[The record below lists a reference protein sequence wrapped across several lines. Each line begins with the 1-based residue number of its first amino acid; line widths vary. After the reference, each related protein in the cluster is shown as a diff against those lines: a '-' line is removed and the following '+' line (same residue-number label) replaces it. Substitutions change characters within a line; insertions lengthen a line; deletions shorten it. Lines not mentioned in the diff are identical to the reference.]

1 MKKKLYITLLT
12 TVLIGMNAC
21 ESSDLPIQH
30 ADSYDYI
37 TFAVKTQKTQT
48 RAQVYEGY
56 DASRHPQTLGVFGY
70 YNLPAHNFTSAE
82 GTNYAIF
89 NNETVNYDKTSG
101 NWKTNPERKWDDYK
115 NNNFDFFGYMPQ
127 NGQASL
133 TKSSTQESTYVLS
146 IPYTI
151 PTINDKSSPIL
162 FEKDLSKA
170 PIICALPEH
179 KEGTTA
185 AGTEKTFERVVEMKF
200 DQTMTGYYL
209 NFQLDTRMNKLRH
222 FRIKGVK
229 LYGTLPT
236 GGTLSRS
243 YTFKENSWTVEAIKW
258 TDLQTTGF
266 DATTGIALAK
276 DKDAENPA
284 SPAAN
289 DTLYLNDTKF
299 RRWGATFYAPSTTL
313 FVPTIAVTYDVTMED
328 ENQKEITTRKDV
340 TSTIILNNQYF
351 STLKPESTA
360 TIYPIN
366 ILIQPRFLYVL
377 ADQDAWSGFLLIDK

>member
-1 MKKKLYITLLT
+1 MKKKQYITLLT

-48 RAQVYEGY
+48 RAQIYEGY

-70 YNLPAHNFTSAE
+70 YNLPDHNFTSAE
-82 GTNYAIF
+82 GNAIF

-115 NNNFDFFGYMPQ
+115 SNNFDFFGYMPQ
-127 NGQASL
+127 NAKASL
-133 TKSSTQESTYVLS
+133 TKSSTSESTYVLS

-151 PTINDKSSPIL
+151 PQLHDKPSPIL
-162 FEKDLSKA
+162 FDLKQA

-185 AGTEKTFERVVEMKF
+185 GGTEKTFERVVEMRF

-222 FRIKGVK
+222 FRIRGVK
-229 LYGTLPT
+229 IYGTLPT
-236 GGTLSRS
+236 QGTLSRS
-243 YTFKENSWTVEAIKW
+243 YTFNGNSWTAEAIKW
-258 TDLQTTGF
+258 TDLQTTVF
-266 DATTGIALAK
+266 DATNGIALAK
-276 DKDAENPA
+276 DKDAKNPA
-284 SPAAN
+284 PPAAN
-289 DTLYLNDTKF
+289 DTLNLNDTKF

-328 ENQKEITTRKDV
+328 EKGTEVTTRKDV
-340 TSTIILNNQYF
+340 TSTIILNQQYF

-377 ADQDAWSGFLLIDK
+377 ADQDAWSGFLLVDK

>member
-1 MKKKLYITLLT
+1 MKKKQYITLLT

-56 DASRHPQTLGVFGY
+56 DASKHPHTLGVFGY
-70 YNLPAHNFTSAE
+70 YNLPDHNFASAE
-82 GTNYAIF
+82 GTNQAIF
-89 NNETVNYDKTSG
+89 NNETVKYDTQSG
-101 NWKTNPERKWDDYK
+101 NWKTDPERKWDDYK
-115 NNNFDFFGYMPQ
+115 SNNFDFFGYMPQ
-127 NGQASL
+127 NAQASL

-151 PTINDKSSPIL
+151 PQLNGKASPIL

-185 AGTEKTFERVVEMKF
+185 AGTEKTFERVVEMRF

-222 FRIKGVK
+222 FRIRGVK
-229 LYGTLPT
+229 IYGTLPT

-243 YTFKENSWTVEAIKW
+243 YTYNGNSWTAEAIKW
-258 TDLQTTGF
+258 TDPQTTEF

-289 DTLYLNDTKF
+289 DTLNLNDTKF

-313 FVPTIAVTYDVTMED
+313 FVPTIAVTYDVTMAD
-328 ENQKEITTRKDV
+328 EKGTEVITRKDV
-340 TSTIILNNQYF
+340 TSTIILNQQYF

>member
-1 MKKKLYITLLT
+1 MKKKLYNTLLT
-12 TVLIGMNAC
+12 MVLIGMNAC
-21 ESSDLPIQH
+21 ESSDMPIQH

-48 RAQVYEGY
+48 RAQEYEGY
-56 DASRHPQTLGVFGY
+56 DASRHPHTLGVFGY
-70 YNLPAHNFTSAE
+70 YNAE
-82 GTNYAIF
+82 GTNHAIF
-89 NNETVNYDKTSG
+89 NNETVEYDTQSG
-101 NWKTNPERKWDDYK
+101 NWKTNPERKWDDY
-115 NNNFDFFGYMPQ
+115 NSNNFDFFGYMPK
-127 NGQASL
+127 NEQASL
-133 TKSSTQESTYVLS
+133 TKSSTSESTYVLS

-151 PTINDKSSPIL
+151 PQINGKDSPIL
-162 FEKDLSKA
+162 FDLKQA

-229 LYGTLPT
+229 IYGTLPT

-243 YTFKENSWTVEAIKW
+243 YTFKENSWTAEAIKW
-258 TDLQTTGF
+258 TDLQTKEF

-276 DKDAENPA
+276 DKDAGNPA

-289 DTLYLNDTKF
+289 DTLNLNDTKF
-299 RRWGATFYAPSTTL
+299 RRWGATFYAPSTTQ
-313 FVPTIAVTYDVTMED
+313 FIPTIAVTYDVTMED
-328 ENQKEITTRKDV
+328 EKGKEVITRKNV
-340 TSTIILNNQYF
+340 TSTIILDKQYF
-351 STLKPESTA
+351 DTLNPESTA

-377 ADQDAWSGFLLIDK
+377 ADQDAWSGFLLVDK

>member
-1 MKKKLYITLLT
+1 MKKKQYITLLT
-12 TVLIGMNAC
+12 MVLIGMNAC

-48 RAQVYEGY
+48 RAQDYEGY
-56 DASRHPQTLGVFGY
+56 DASRHPHTLGVFGY
-70 YNLPAHNFTSAE
+70 YNLSDHDFTLGE
-82 GTNYAIF
+82 GTNHAIF
-89 NNETVNYDKTSG
+89 NNETVEYDTQSG
-101 NWKTNPERKWDDYK
+101 NWKTDPERKWDDYK

-127 NGQASL
+127 NAQASL
-133 TKSSTQESTYVLS
+133 TKSSTSESTYVLS

-151 PTINDKSSPIL
+151 PLLNDKASPIL
-162 FEKDLSKA
+162 FDLKQA

-179 KEGTTA
+179 KEETTA

-229 LYGTLPT
+229 IYGKLPT

-243 YTFKENSWTVEAIKW
+243 YTFKGNSWTAEPIKW
-258 TDLQTTGF
+258 TNLQTTEF
-266 DATTGIALAK
+266 DASTGIALAMNQ
-276 DKDAENPA
+276 DAENPA
-284 SPAAN
+284 SPK
-289 DTLYLNDTKF
+289 DRETLNIDDKDF
-299 RRWGATFYAPSTTL
+299 RRWGATFYAPSTTQ
-313 FVPTIAVTYDVTMED
+313 FIPTIAVTYDVTMED
-328 ENQKEITTRKDV
+328 EKGMEVITRKDV
-340 TSTIILNNQYF
+340 TSTIILNQQYF

>member
-1 MKKKLYITLLT
+1 MKKKQYITLLT

-37 TFAVKTQKTQT
+37 TFAVKMQKTQT
-48 RAQVYEGY
+48 RAQEYEGY
-56 DASRHPQTLGVFGY
+56 DASRHPHTLGVFGY
-70 YNLPAHNFTSAE
+70 YNLSDHDFASAE
-82 GTNYAIF
+82 GTNHAIF
-89 NNETVNYDKTSG
+89 NNETVNYDETSG
-101 NWKTNPERKWDDYK
+101 NWKTNPERKWDDY
-115 NNNFDFFGYMPQ
+115 NSNNFDFFGYMPQ
-127 NGQASL
+127 NAQASL

-151 PTINDKSSPIL
+151 PQLNGKASPIL
-162 FEKDLSKA
+162 FDLKQA

-185 AGTEKTFERVVEMKF
+185 AGTEKTFERVVEMRF

-229 LYGTLPT
+229 IYGTLPT

-243 YTFKENSWTVEAIKW
+243 YTFKENSWTAEAIKW
-258 TDLQTTGF
+258 TNLQTTVF
-266 DATTGIALAK
+266 DANNGIALAMK
-276 DKDAENPA
+276 QDAEKPASLKDGETLNIDDKD
-284 SPAAN
+284 
-289 DTLYLNDTKF
+289 F
-299 RRWGATFYAPSTTL
+299 HRWGATFYAPSTTL
-313 FVPTIAVTYDVTMED
+313 FVPTIAVTYDVTMAD
-328 ENQKEITTRKDV
+328 EKGTEVITRKDV
-340 TSTIILNNQYF
+340 TSTIVLNQQYF

>member
-1 MKKKLYITLLT
+1 MKKKQYITLLT
-12 TVLIGMNAC
+12 MVLIGMNAC

-48 RAQVYEGY
+48 RAQEYEGY

-82 GTNYAIF
+82 GTNHAIF
-89 NNETVNYDKTSG
+89 NNETVEYDTQSG
-101 NWKTNPERKWDDYK
+101 NWKTDPERKWDDYK

-127 NGQASL
+127 NAQASL
-133 TKSSTQESTYVLS
+133 TKSSTSESTYVLS

-151 PTINDKSSPIL
+151 PQLNDKASPIL
-162 FEKDLSKA
+162 FDLKQA

-200 DQTMTGYYL
+200 VQTMTGYYL

-229 LYGTLPT
+229 IYGKLPT

-243 YTFKENSWTVEAIKW
+243 YTFKENSWTAEPIKW
-258 TDLQTTGF
+258 TNLQTTEF
-266 DATTGIALAK
+266 DASTGIALAMNQ
-276 DKDAENPA
+276 DAENPA
-284 SPAAN
+284 SPK
-289 DTLYLNDTKF
+289 DGETLNIDDKDF
-299 RRWGATFYAPSTTL
+299 RRWGATFYAPSTTQ
-313 FVPTIAVTYDVTMED
+313 FIPTIAVTYDVTMED
-328 ENQKEITTRKDV
+328 EKGMEVITRKDV
-340 TSTIILNNQYF
+340 TSTIILNQQYF

>member
-1 MKKKLYITLLT
+1 MKKKQYITLLT

-37 TFAVKTQKTQT
+37 TFVVKTQKTQT

-70 YNLPAHNFTSAE
+70 YNLPDHNFASAE
-82 GTNYAIF
+82 GTNQAIF
-89 NNETVNYDKTSG
+89 NNETVEYDTQSG
-101 NWKTNPERKWDDYK
+101 NWKTDPERKWDDYK
-115 NNNFDFFGYMPQ
+115 SNNFDFFGYMPQ
-127 NGQASL
+127 NTQASL

-151 PTINDKSSPIL
+151 PLIYDKPSPIL
-162 FEKDLSKA
+162 FEKDLKQA

-185 AGTEKTFERVVEMKF
+185 AGTEKTFERVVEMRF

-229 LYGTLPT
+229 IYGTLPT

-243 YTFKENSWTVEAIKW
+243 YTYNGNSWTAEAIKW
-258 TDLQTTGF
+258 TNLQTKEF
-266 DATTGIALAK
+266 DANNGIALAMNQ
-276 DKDAENPA
+276 DAKKPA
-284 SPAAN
+284 SPK
-289 DTLYLNDTKF
+289 DDETLNIDDKDF
-299 RRWGATFYAPSTTL
+299 HRWGATFYAPSTTL
-313 FVPTIAVTYDVTMED
+313 FVPTIAVTYDVTMAD
-328 ENQKEITTRKDV
+328 EKGPEVITRKDV
-340 TSTIILNNQYF
+340 TSTIILNQQYF

>member
-37 TFAVKTQKTQT
+37 TFAVKTQKTPT
-48 RAQVYEGY
+48 RAQEYEGY
-56 DASRHPQTLGVFGY
+56 DASRHPHTLGVFGY

-82 GTNYAIF
+82 GTNIAIF
-89 NNETVNYDKTSG
+89 NNQTVEYDTQSG
-101 NWKTNPERKWDDYK
+101 NWKTDPERKWDDYK

-127 NGQASL
+127 NVQASL
-133 TKSSTQESTYVLS
+133 TKPSTQESTYVLS

-222 FRIKGVK
+222 FRIKVVK
-229 LYGTLPT
+229 IYGTLPT

-243 YTFKENSWTVEAIKW
+243 YTFKENSWTAEAIKW
-258 TDLQTTGF
+258 TELQIKEF
-266 DATTGIALAK
+266 DANNGIALAMNQ
-276 DKDAENPA
+276 DAKKPA
-284 SPAAN
+284 SPT
-289 DTLYLNDTKF
+289 DGETLNIDNTKF
-299 RRWGATFYAPSTTL
+299 HRWGATFYAPSTTQ
-313 FVPTIAVTYDVTMED
+313 FIPTIAVTYDVTMED
-328 ENQKEITTRKDV
+328 EKGTEVITRENV
-340 TSTIILNNQYF
+340 TSTIILDKQYF

-377 ADQDAWSGFLLIDK
+377 ADQDAWSGFLLVDK

>member
-1 MKKKLYITLLT
+1 MKKKQYITLLT
-12 TVLIGMNAC
+12 TVLIGLNAC

-48 RAQVYEGY
+48 RAQDYEGY
-56 DASRHPQTLGVFGY
+56 DASRHPHTLGVFGY
-70 YNLPAHNFTSAE
+70 YNLPAHDFASAE
-82 GTNYAIF
+82 GTSHAIF
-89 NNETVNYDKTSG
+89 NNKTVEYDTQSG

-115 NNNFDFFGYMPQ
+115 SNNFDFFGYMPQ
-127 NGQASL
+127 NAQASL
-133 TKSSTQESTYVLS
+133 TKLSTSESTYVLS

-151 PTINDKSSPIL
+151 QINGNPSPIL
-162 FEKDLSKA
+162 FNLKQA
-170 PIICALPEH
+170 PIICAQPEH

-209 NFQLDTRMNKLRH
+209 NFQLDTRMNILRH
-222 FRIKGVK
+222 FRITGVK
-229 LYGTLPT
+229 IYGTLPT

-243 YTFKENSWTVEAIKW
+243 YTFKENSWTAEAIKW
-258 TDLQTTGF
+258 TDLKTTNF
-266 DATTGIALAK
+266 DASTGIALAK
-276 DKDAENPA
+276 DQDAANPA
-284 SPAAN
+284 PPAAN
-289 DTLYLNDTKF
+289 DTLNLNDTKF

-328 ENQKEITTRKDV
+328 ENKKEITTRKDV
-340 TSTIILNNQYF
+340 TSTIILNQQYF

>member
-1 MKKKLYITLLT
+1 MKKKQYITLLT
-12 TVLIGMNAC
+12 TVLIGLNAC
-21 ESSDLPIQH
+21 ESSDLPIQR

-48 RAQVYEGY
+48 RAQEYEGY
-56 DASRHPQTLGVFGY
+56 DASRHPHTLGVFGY
-70 YNLPAHNFTSAE
+70 YNLSAHDFASAE
-82 GTNYAIF
+82 GTNHAIF
-89 NNETVNYDKTSG
+89 NNETVEYDTQSG
-101 NWKTNPERKWDDYK
+101 NWKTNPERKWDDFK
-115 NNNFDFFGYMPQ
+115 SNNFDFFGYMPQ
-127 NGQASL
+127 NAQASL
-133 TKSSTQESTYVLS
+133 TKPSTSESTYVLS

-151 PTINDKSSPIL
+151 PPQLNGNPSPIL
-162 FEKDLSKA
+162 FDLKQA

-179 KEGTTA
+179 KEGTPA
-185 AGTEKTFERVVEMKF
+185 AGTEKTFERVVEMRF

-229 LYGTLPT
+229 IYGTLPI

-243 YTFKENSWTVEAIKW
+243 YTYNGNSWTAEAIKW
-258 TDLQTTGF
+258 TDLQTTEF
-266 DATTGIALAK
+266 NANNGIALAMN
-276 DKDAENPA
+276 KDAENPA
-284 SPAAN
+284 SPT
-289 DTLYLNDTKF
+289 DGETLNIDDKDF

-328 ENQKEITTRKDV
+328 ENKTEVITRKDV
-340 TSTIILNNQYF
+340 TSTIILNQQYF
-351 STLKPESTA
+351 NTLKPESTA

-377 ADQDAWSGFLLIDK
+377 ADQDAWSGVLLVDK

>member
-1 MKKKLYITLLT
+1 MKKKQYITLLT
-12 TVLIGMNAC
+12 TVLIGLNAC
-21 ESSDLPIQH
+21 ESSDLPIQR

-48 RAQVYEGY
+48 RAQEYEGY
-56 DASRHPQTLGVFGY
+56 DANRHPHTLGVFGY
-70 YNLPAHNFTSAE
+70 YNLSAHDFTSAE
-82 GTNYAIF
+82 GNAIF

-115 NNNFDFFGYMPQ
+115 SNNFDFFGYMPR
-127 NGQASL
+127 NAQASL
-133 TKSSTQESTYVLS
+133 TKPSTQESTYVLS

-151 PTINDKSSPIL
+151 PQLKDKPSPIL
-162 FEKDLSKA
+162 FDLKQA

-209 NFQLDTRMNKLRH
+209 NFQLDTRMNILRH
-222 FRIKGVK
+222 FRIRGVK
-229 LYGTLPT
+229 IYGTLPT

-243 YTFKENSWTVEAIKW
+243 YTFNGNSWTAENIKW
-258 TDLQTTGF
+258 TDLQTKEF

-276 DKDAENPA
+276 DKDAKNPA
-284 SPAAN
+284 PPAAN
-289 DTLYLNDTKF
+289 DTLNLNDTKF

-328 ENQKEITTRKDV
+328 ENKKEITTRKDV
-340 TSTIILNNQYF
+340 TSTIILNQQYF

-377 ADQDAWSGFLLIDK
+377 ADQDAWSGFLLVDK

>member
-1 MKKKLYITLLT
+1 MKKKQYITLLT

-70 YNLPAHNFTSAE
+70 YNLPDHDFASAE
-82 GTNYAIF
+82 GTNDAIF
-89 NNETVNYDKTSG
+89 NNETVEYDTQSG
-101 NWKTNPERKWDDYK
+101 NWKTDPERKWDDYK
-115 NNNFDFFGYMPQ
+115 SNNFDFFGYMPQ
-127 NGQASL
+127 NAQASL

-151 PTINDKSSPIL
+151 PQLYGKASPIL
-162 FEKDLSKA
+162 FDLKQA

-222 FRIKGVK
+222 FRIRGVK
-229 LYGTLPT
+229 IYGTLPT

-243 YTFKENSWTVEAIKW
+243 YTFKENSWTAEPIKW
-258 TDLQTTGF
+258 TNLQTTEF
-266 DATTGIALAK
+266 EANNGIALAMNQ
-276 DKDAENPA
+276 DAENPA
-284 SPAAN
+284 PPK
-289 DTLYLNDTKF
+289 DGETLNIDDKDF
-299 RRWGATFYAPSTTL
+299 HRWGATFYAPSTTQ
-313 FVPTIAVTYDVTMED
+313 FIPTIAVTYDVTMED
-328 ENQKEITTRKDV
+328 EKGTEVITRENV
-340 TSTIILNNQYF
+340 TSTIILNQQYF

>member
-1 MKKKLYITLLT
+1 MKKKQYITLLT

-56 DASRHPQTLGVFGY
+56 DASRHPHTLGVFGY
-70 YNLPAHNFTSAE
+70 YNLSAHDFASAE
-82 GTNYAIF
+82 GTNHAIF
-89 NNETVNYDKTSG
+89 NNDTVNYDKTSG
-101 NWKTNPERKWDDYK
+101 NWKTTPERKWDDYK
-115 NNNFDFFGYMPQ
+115 SNNFDFFGYMPQ
-127 NGQASL
+127 NKQASL
-133 TKSSTQESTYVLS
+133 TKPSTSESTYVLS
-146 IPYTI
+146 IPYTMQ
-151 PTINDKSSPIL
+151 INGKASPIL
-162 FEKDLSKA
+162 FDLKQA

-179 KEGTTA
+179 KEGTPA

-229 LYGTLPT
+229 IYGTLPT

-243 YTFKENSWTVEAIKW
+243 YTFKGNSWTAEVIKW
-258 TDLQTTGF
+258 TNLQTKEF
-266 DATTGIALAK
+266 DANNRIALAK

-289 DTLYLNDTKF
+289 DTLNLNDTKF
-299 RRWGATFYAPSTTL
+299 RRWGATFYAPSTTQ
-313 FVPTIAVTYDVTMED
+313 FIPTIAVTYDVTMED
-328 ENQKEITTRKDV
+328 ENKTEVITRKDV
-340 TSTIILNNQYF
+340 TSTIILNQQYF

-377 ADQDAWSGFLLIDK
+377 ADQDAWSGFLLVDK

>member
-1 MKKKLYITLLT
+1 
-12 TVLIGMNAC
+12 MNAC

-37 TFAVKTQKTQT
+37 TFAVKTQKPQT
-48 RAQVYEGY
+48 RAQVYEEY
-56 DASRHPQTLGVFGY
+56 DASRHPHTLGVFGY
-70 YNLPAHNFTSAE
+70 YNLPAHDFTSAE
-82 GTNYAIF
+82 GTNHAIF
-89 NNETVNYDKTSG
+89 NNETVEYDTQSG
-101 NWKTNPERKWDDYK
+101 NWKTTPERKWDDYK
-115 NNNFDFFGYMPQ
+115 SNNFDFFGYMPQ
-127 NGQASL
+127 NAQASL
-133 TKSSTQESTYVLS
+133 TKSSTSESTYVLS

-151 PTINDKSSPIL
+151 PQINDLPSPIL
-162 FEKDLSKA
+162 FNLKQA

-185 AGTEKTFERVVEMKF
+185 AGTEKTFERVVEMRF

-209 NFQLDTRMNKLRH
+209 NFQLDTRMNILRH

-243 YTFKENSWTVEAIKW
+243 YTFNGNSWTAEAIKW
-258 TDLQTTGF
+258 TDLQTTNF
-266 DATTGIALAK
+266 DASTGIALAK
-276 DKDAENPA
+276 NPA

-289 DTLYLNDTKF
+289 DTLNLNDTKF

-328 ENQKEITTRKDV
+328 ENKKEITTRENV
-340 TSTIILNNQYF
+340 TSTIILNQQYF

-377 ADQDAWSGFLLIDK
+377 ADQDAWSGFLLVDK

>member
-1 MKKKLYITLLT
+1 MKKKQYITLLT
-12 TVLIGMNAC
+12 MVLIGMNAC

-48 RAQVYEGY
+48 RAQEYEGY
-56 DASRHPQTLGVFGY
+56 DASRHPHTLGVFGY
-70 YNLPAHNFTSAE
+70 YNLSAHDFASAE
-82 GTNYAIF
+82 GTNHAIF
-89 NNETVNYDKTSG
+89 NNETVEYDTKSG

-115 NNNFDFFGYMPQ
+115 SNNFDFFGYMPQ
-127 NGQASL
+127 NAQASL

-151 PTINDKSSPIL
+151 QINDKPSPIL
-162 FEKDLSKA
+162 FDLKQA

-179 KEGTTA
+179 KEGIPA
-185 AGTEKTFERVVEMKF
+185 AGTEKTFERVVEMRF

-229 LYGTLPT
+229 IYGTLPT

-243 YTFKENSWTVEAIKW
+243 YTFKGNSWTAEPIKW
-258 TDLQTTGF
+258 TDLQTTVF

-284 SPAAN
+284 SPK
-289 DTLYLNDTKF
+289 DDETLNLNDTNF

-328 ENQKEITTRKDV
+328 ENKTEVITRKDV
-340 TSTIILNNQYF
+340 TSTIILNQQYF
-351 STLKPESTA
+351 NTLKPESTA

-377 ADQDAWSGFLLIDK
+377 ADQDAWSGFLLVDK

>member
-1 MKKKLYITLLT
+1 MKKKQYITLLT

-48 RAQVYEGY
+48 RAQEYEEY

-70 YNLPAHNFTSAE
+70 YNLPDHNFASAE
-82 GTNYAIF
+82 GTNQAIF
-89 NNETVNYDKTSG
+89 NNETVNYDETSG
-101 NWKTNPERKWDDYK
+101 NWKTTPERKWDDYK
-115 NNNFDFFGYMPQ
+115 NKNFDFFGYMPK
-127 NGQASL
+127 NAQASL

-151 PTINDKSSPIL
+151 PQLYDKPSPIL
-162 FEKDLSKA
+162 FDLKQA

-222 FRIKGVK
+222 FRIRGVK
-229 LYGTLPT
+229 IYGTLPT

-243 YTFKENSWTVEAIKW
+243 YTFKGNSWTAEAIKW
-258 TDLQTTGF
+258 TDLQTTEF

-276 DKDAENPA
+276 DKDAEYPA

-289 DTLYLNDTKF
+289 DTLNLNDTKF

-328 ENQKEITTRKDV
+328 EKGTEVITRKDV
-340 TSTIILNNQYF
+340 TSTIILNQQYF

-377 ADQDAWSGFLLIDK
+377 ADQDAWSGLLLIDK

>member
-89 NNETVNYDKTSG
+89 NNETVKYDTLGG

-127 NGQASL
+127 NVQASL

-151 PTINDKSSPIL
+151 PTINDLSSPIL
-162 FEKDLSKA
+162 FEKDLREA

-229 LYGTLPT
+229 IYGTLPT

-243 YTFKENSWTVEAIKW
+243 YTFKENSWTAEAIKW

-284 SPAAN
+284 SPATT
-289 DTLYLNDTKF
+289 DTLNLNDTKF

-313 FVPTIAVTYDVTMED
+313 FVPTIAVTYDVTMAD
-328 ENQKEITTRKDV
+328 EKEVITRKDV
-340 TSTIILNNQYF
+340 TSTIILDKQYF
-351 STLKPESTA
+351 ETLKPESTA

-366 ILIQPRFLYVL
+366 ILIQPRYLYVL
-377 ADQDAWSGFLLIDK
+377 ADQDAWSGFLLVDK

>member
-1 MKKKLYITLLT
+1 MKKKQYITLLT

-56 DASRHPQTLGVFGY
+56 DASRHPHTLGVFGY
-70 YNLPAHNFTSAE
+70 YNLPAHDFASAE
-82 GTNYAIF
+82 GNAIF
-89 NNETVNYDKTSG
+89 NNETVRYDTQSG

-115 NNNFDFFGYMPQ
+115 SNNFDFFGYMPQ

-133 TKSSTQESTYVLS
+133 TKSSATESTYVLS

-151 PTINDKSSPIL
+151 PLIYDKPSPIL
-162 FEKDLSKA
+162 FDLKQA

-185 AGTEKTFERVVEMKF
+185 AGTEKTFERVVEMRF

-229 LYGTLPT
+229 IYGTLPT
-236 GGTLSRS
+236 EGTLSRS
-243 YTFKENSWTVEAIKW
+243 YTFKENSWTAEAIKW
-258 TDLQTTGF
+258 TDLQTTVF
-266 DATTGIALAK
+266 DATTGIALAMK
-276 DKDAENPA
+276 QDAENPA
-284 SPAAN
+284 SPK
-289 DTLYLNDTKF
+289 DDETLNIDDKDF

-313 FVPTIAVTYDVTMED
+313 FVPTIAVAYDVTMED
-328 ENQKEITTRKDV
+328 EKGTEVITRKDV
-340 TSTIILNNQYF
+340 TSTIILNQQYF

>member
-21 ESSDLPIQH
+21 ESNDLPIQH

-48 RAQVYEGY
+48 RTQVYEGY
-56 DASRHPQTLGVFGY
+56 DASRHPHTLGVFGY
-70 YNLPAHNFTSAE
+70 YNLPDHNFASAE
-82 GTNYAIF
+82 GTNQAIF

-101 NWKTNPERKWDDYK
+101 NWKTDPERKWDDYK
-115 NNNFDFFGYMPQ
+115 SNNFDFFGYMPQ

-133 TKSSTQESTYVLS
+133 TKPSTSESTYVLS

-151 PTINDKSSPIL
+151 PTINDLSSPIL
-162 FEKDLSKA
+162 FEKDLREA

-185 AGTEKTFERVVEMKF
+185 AGTEKTFERVVEMRF

-229 LYGTLPT
+229 IYGTLPT

-243 YTFKENSWTVEAIKW
+243 YTFKENSWTAEAIKW
-258 TDLQTTGF
+258 TNLQTKEF
-266 DATTGIALAK
+266 DANNGIALAMNQ
-276 DKDAENPA
+276 DAKKPA
-284 SPAAN
+284 SPK
-289 DTLYLNDTKF
+289 DGETLNIDDTKF
-299 RRWGATFYAPSTTL
+299 HRWGATFYAPSTTL
-313 FVPTIAVTYDVTMED
+313 FVPTIAVTYDVTMAD
-328 ENQKEITTRKDV
+328 ENKTEVITRKDV
-340 TSTIILNNQYF
+340 TSTIILDKQYF
-351 STLKPESTA
+351 ETLKPESTA

-377 ADQDAWSGFLLIDK
+377 ADQDAWSGFLLVDK

>member
-89 NNETVNYDKTSG
+89 NNETVEYDTQSG

-115 NNNFDFFGYMPQ
+115 SNNFDFFGYMPQ
-127 NGQASL
+127 NAQASL

-151 PTINDKSSPIL
+151 QINGNPSPIL
-162 FEKDLSKA
+162 FDLKQA
-170 PIICALPEH
+170 PIICAQPEH

-185 AGTEKTFERVVEMKF
+185 GGTEKTFERVVEMKF

-243 YTFKENSWTVEAIKW
+243 YTFNGKSWTAENIKW
-258 TDLQTTGF
+258 TDLKTTNF
-266 DATTGIALAK
+266 DASTGIALAK

-289 DTLYLNDTKF
+289 DTLNLNDTKF

-328 ENQKEITTRKDV
+328 EKNKKEITTRKDV
-340 TSTIILNNQYF
+340 TSTIILNQQYF

>member
-1 MKKKLYITLLT
+1 MKKKLYNTLLT
-12 TVLIGMNAC
+12 MVLIGMNAC

-37 TFAVKTQKTQT
+37 TFAVKTQKDQT

-56 DASRHPQTLGVFGY
+56 DASRHPHTLGAFGY
-70 YNLPAHNFTSAE
+70 YNLSAHDFTSAE
-82 GTNYAIF
+82 GTNHAIF
-89 NNETVNYDKTSG
+89 NNETVEYDIQSG

-115 NNNFDFFGYMPQ
+115 SNNFDFFGYMPQ
-127 NGQASL
+127 NAQASL
-133 TKSSTQESTYVLS
+133 TKSSTSESTYVLS

-151 PTINDKSSPIL
+151 PQLNDKASPIL
-162 FEKDLSKA
+162 FDLKQA

-179 KEGTTA
+179 KEGTAA
-185 AGTEKTFERVVEMKF
+185 AGTEKTFERVVEMKL

-229 LYGTLPT
+229 IYGTLPT

-243 YTFKENSWTVEAIKW
+243 YTFKGNSWTAEAIKW
-258 TDLQTTGF
+258 TNLQTKEF

-289 DTLYLNDTKF
+289 DTLNLNDTKF

-313 FVPTIAVTYDVTMED
+313 FVPTIAVTYDVTMAD
-328 ENQKEITTRKDV
+328 EKEVITRKDV
-340 TSTIILNNQYF
+340 TSTIILDKQYF
-351 STLKPESTA
+351 ETLKPESTA

-377 ADQDAWSGFLLIDK
+377 ADQDAWSGFLLVDK

>member
-1 MKKKLYITLLT
+1 MKKKQYITLLT
-12 TVLIGMNAC
+12 TVLIGLNAC

-37 TFAVKTQKTQT
+37 TFAVKTQKNQT

-56 DASRHPQTLGVFGY
+56 DASRHPHTLGVFGY
-70 YNLPAHNFTSAE
+70 YNLPAHDFASAE
-82 GTNYAIF
+82 GTNHAIF

-115 NNNFDFFGYMPQ
+115 SNNFDFFGYMPQ
-127 NGQASL
+127 NAQASL
-133 TKSSTQESTYVLS
+133 TKSSTSESTYVLS

-151 PTINDKSSPIL
+151 PQIYGKASPIL
-162 FEKDLSKA
+162 FDLKQA

-185 AGTEKTFERVVEMKF
+185 AGTEKTFERVVEMRF

-209 NFQLDTRMNKLRH
+209 NFQLDTRMNILRH

-229 LYGTLPT
+229 IYGTLPT

-243 YTFKENSWTVEAIKW
+243 YTFKGNSWTAKAIKW
-258 TDLQTTGF
+258 DLQTKEF
-266 DATTGIALAK
+266 DATNGIALAK

-284 SPAAN
+284 PPAAN
-289 DTLYLNDTKF
+289 DTLNLNDTKF

-328 ENQKEITTRKDV
+328 ENKKEITTRKDV
-340 TSTIILNNQYF
+340 TSTIILNQQYF

-377 ADQDAWSGFLLIDK
+377 ADQDAWSGFLLVDK

>member
-56 DASRHPQTLGVFGY
+56 DASRHPHTLGVFGY
-70 YNLPAHNFTSAE
+70 YNLPDHNFASAE
-82 GTNYAIF
+82 GTNQAIF
-89 NNETVNYDKTSG
+89 NNETVRYDTQSG
-101 NWKTNPERKWDDYK
+101 NWKTDPERKWDDYK
-115 NNNFDFFGYMPQ
+115 SNNFDFFGYMPQ
-127 NGQASL
+127 NAQASL

-151 PTINDKSSPIL
+151 PQLYDKASPIL
-162 FEKDLSKA
+162 FDLKQA

-185 AGTEKTFERVVEMKF
+185 AGTEKTFERVVEMRF

-222 FRIKGVK
+222 FRIRGVK
-229 LYGTLPT
+229 IYGTLPT

-243 YTFKENSWTVEAIKW
+243 YTYNGNSWTAEAIKW
-258 TDLQTTGF
+258 TDLQTTEF
-266 DATTGIALAK
+266 DATTGIALAMTQN
-276 DKDAENPA
+276 AEAPA
-284 SPAAN
+284 SPT
-289 DTLYLNDTKF
+289 DGETLNIDDTKF
-299 RRWGATFYAPSTTL
+299 HRWGATFYAPSTTL
-313 FVPTIAVTYDVTMED
+313 FVPTIAVTYDVTMAD
-328 ENQKEITTRKDV
+328 EKGTEVITRKDV
-340 TSTIILNNQYF
+340 TSTIILNQQYF

>member
-12 TVLIGMNAC
+12 MVLIGMNAC

-37 TFAVKTQKTQT
+37 TFAVKTQKIQT

-56 DASRHPQTLGVFGY
+56 DASRHPHTLGVFGY

-82 GTNYAIF
+82 GTNIAIF
-89 NNETVNYDKTSG
+89 NNQTVEYDTQSG

-127 NGQASL
+127 NAQASL
-133 TKSSTQESTYVLS
+133 LKPSATESTYVLS

-151 PTINDKSSPIL
+151 PLINDKPSPIL
-162 FEKDLSKA
+162 FEKDLNKA

-185 AGTEKTFERVVEMKF
+185 AGTEKTFERVVEMRF

-222 FRIKGVK
+222 FRIRGVK
-229 LYGTLPT
+229 IYGTLPT

-243 YTFKENSWTVEAIKW
+243 YTYNGNSWTAEAIKW
-258 TDLQTTGF
+258 TDLKTTNF
-266 DATTGIALAK
+266 DASTGIALAK

-284 SPAAN
+284 PPAAY
-289 DTLYLNDTKF
+289 DTLNLNDTKF

-328 ENQKEITTRKDV
+328 ENKKEITTRKDV
-340 TSTIILNNQYF
+340 TSTIILNQQYF

>member
-1 MKKKLYITLLT
+1 MKKKQYITLLT
-12 TVLIGMNAC
+12 MVLIGMNAC

-56 DASRHPQTLGVFGY
+56 DASRHPHTLGVFGY
-70 YNLPAHNFTSAE
+70 YNLSAHDFASAE

-89 NNETVNYDKTSG
+89 NNETVNYDETSG

-115 NNNFDFFGYMPQ
+115 SNNFDFFGYMPQ

-146 IPYTI
+146 IPYTMQLK
-151 PTINDKSSPIL
+151 DKVSPIL

-229 LYGTLPT
+229 IYGTLPT

-243 YTFKENSWTVEAIKW
+243 YTFKENSWTAEAIKW
-258 TDLQTTGF
+258 TDLQTKEF

-289 DTLYLNDTKF
+289 DTLNLNDTKF
-299 RRWGATFYAPSTTL
+299 RRWGATFYAPSTTQ
-313 FVPTIAVTYDVTMED
+313 FIPTIAVTYDVTMED
-328 ENQKEITTRKDV
+328 EKGKEVITRKNV
-340 TSTIILNNQYF
+340 TSTIILDKQYF
-351 STLKPESTA
+351 DTLNPESTA

-377 ADQDAWSGFLLIDK
+377 ADQDAWSGFLLVDK

>member
-1 MKKKLYITLLT
+1 MKKKLYNTLLT
-12 TVLIGMNAC
+12 MVLIGMNAC

-37 TFAVKTQKTQT
+37 TFAVKTQKNQT
-48 RAQVYEGY
+48 RAQEYEGY
-56 DASRHPQTLGVFGY
+56 DASRHPHTLGAFGY
-70 YNLPAHNFTSAE
+70 YNLSAHDFTSAE
-82 GTNYAIF
+82 GNAIF
-89 NNETVNYDKTSG
+89 NNETVNYDETSG
-101 NWKTNPERKWDDYK
+101 NWKTNPERKWDDY
-115 NNNFDFFGYMPQ
+115 NSNNFDFFGYMPQ
-127 NGQASL
+127 NEQASL
-133 TKSSTQESTYVLS
+133 TKSSTSESTYVLS

-151 PTINDKSSPIL
+151 PQINGKDSPIL
-162 FEKDLSKA
+162 FDLKLA

-179 KEGTTA
+179 KEGTAA

-229 LYGTLPT
+229 IYGTLPT

-243 YTFKENSWTVEAIKW
+243 YTFKENSWTAEAIKW
-258 TDLQTTGF
+258 TDLQTKEF

-276 DKDAENPA
+276 DKDAKKTA

-289 DTLYLNDTKF
+289 DTLNLNDTKF

-328 ENQKEITTRKDV
+328 ENKTEVITRKDV
-340 TSTIILNNQYF
+340 TSTIILNQQYF

-377 ADQDAWSGFLLIDK
+377 ADQDAWSGFLLVDK

>member
-1 MKKKLYITLLT
+1 MKKKQYITLLT
-12 TVLIGMNAC
+12 TVLIGLNAC

-56 DASRHPQTLGVFGY
+56 DASRHPHTLGVFGY
-70 YNLPAHNFTSAE
+70 YNLSAHDFTSAE
-82 GTNYAIF
+82 GTNIAIF

-101 NWKTNPERKWDDYK
+101 NWKTDPERKWDDYK

-133 TKSSTQESTYVLS
+133 TKSSATESTYVLS
-146 IPYTI
+146 IPYTMQI
-151 PTINDKSSPIL
+151 KGKASPIL
-162 FEKDLSKA
+162 FDLKQA

-229 LYGTLPT
+229 IYGTLPT

-243 YTFKENSWTVEAIKW
+243 YTFKENSWTAEAIKW
-258 TDLQTTGF
+258 TELQTKEF
-266 DATTGIALAK
+266 DANNGIALAK

-289 DTLYLNDTKF
+289 DTLNLNGTKF
-299 RRWGATFYAPSTTL
+299 RRWGATFYAPSTTQ
-313 FVPTIAVTYDVTMED
+313 FVPTIAVTYDVTMAD
-328 ENQKEITTRKDV
+328 EKEVITRKDV
-340 TSTIILNNQYF
+340 TSTIILDKQYF
-351 STLKPESTA
+351 ETLKPESTA

-377 ADQDAWSGFLLIDK
+377 ADQDAWSGFLLVDK

>member
-56 DASRHPQTLGVFGY
+56 DASRHPHTLGVFGY
-70 YNLPAHNFTSAE
+70 YNLSAHDFASAE
-82 GTNYAIF
+82 GTNHAIF
-89 NNETVNYDKTSG
+89 NNETVEYDTQSG

-115 NNNFDFFGYMPQ
+115 SNNFDFFGYMPQ

-133 TKSSTQESTYVLS
+133 TKSSATESTYVLS

-151 PTINDKSSPIL
+151 PLINDKPSPIL
-162 FEKDLSKA
+162 FEKDLREA

-222 FRIKGVK
+222 FRIKSVK
-229 LYGTLPT
+229 IYGTLPT

-243 YTFKENSWTVEAIKW
+243 YTFKENSWTAEAIKW
-258 TDLQTTGF
+258 TDLQTKEF
-266 DATTGIALAK
+266 DATTGIALAMK
-276 DKDAENPA
+276 QDAETPA
-284 SPAAN
+284 SPT
-289 DTLYLNDTKF
+289 DSETLDIDDKDF
-299 RRWGATFYAPSTTL
+299 HRWGATFYAPSTTL
-313 FVPTIAVTYDVTMED
+313 FIPTIAVTYDVTMED
-328 ENQKEITTRKDV
+328 EKGTEVTTRKDV
-340 TSTIILNNQYF
+340 TSTIILNQQYF

-377 ADQDAWSGFLLIDK
+377 ADQDAWSGFLLVDK

>member
-1 MKKKLYITLLT
+1 MKKKQYITLLT
-12 TVLIGMNAC
+12 MVLIGMNAC

-48 RAQVYEGY
+48 RAQEYEGY
-56 DASRHPQTLGVFGY
+56 DASRHPHTLGVFGY
-70 YNLPAHNFTSAE
+70 YNLSAHDFASAE
-82 GTNYAIF
+82 GTNLAIF
-89 NNETVNYDKTSG
+89 NNETVNYDETSG
-101 NWKTNPERKWDDYK
+101 NWKTTPERKWDDYK
-115 NNNFDFFGYMPQ
+115 SNNFDFFGYMPQ
-127 NGQASL
+127 NKQASL
-133 TKSSTQESTYVLS
+133 TKSSTSESTYVLS

-151 PTINDKSSPIL
+151 PQLNDKTSPIL
-162 FEKDLSKA
+162 FDLKQA
-170 PIICALPEH
+170 PIICALSEH

-209 NFQLDTRMNKLRH
+209 NFQLDTRMNNLRH

-229 LYGTLPT
+229 IYGTLPT

-243 YTFKENSWTVEAIKW
+243 YTFKENSWTAEAIKW
-258 TDLQTTGF
+258 TELQTKEF
-266 DATTGIALAK
+266 DANNGIALAK

-284 SPAAN
+284 LPAAN
-289 DTLYLNDTKF
+289 DTLNLNDTKF

-313 FVPTIAVTYDVTMED
+313 FVPTIAVTYDVTMAD
-328 ENQKEITTRKDV
+328 EKEVITRKDV
-340 TSTIILNNQYF
+340 TSTIILDKQYF
-351 STLKPESTA
+351 ETLKPESTA

-377 ADQDAWSGFLLIDK
+377 ADQDAWSGFLLVDK

>member
-37 TFAVKTQKTQT
+37 TFAVKTQKPQT
-48 RAQVYEGY
+48 RAQEYEGY
-56 DASRHPQTLGVFGY
+56 DASRHPHTLGVFGY

-82 GTNYAIF
+82 GTNIAIF
-89 NNETVNYDKTSG
+89 NNETVEYDTQSG
-101 NWKTNPERKWDDYK
+101 NWKTNPERKWDDY
-115 NNNFDFFGYMPQ
+115 NSNNFDFFGYMPQ
-127 NGQASL
+127 YAQASL

-151 PTINDKSSPIL
+151 PQLNGKASPIL
-162 FEKDLSKA
+162 FDLKLA

-185 AGTEKTFERVVEMKF
+185 AGTEKTFERVVEMRF

-229 LYGTLPT
+229 IYGTLPI

-243 YTFKENSWTVEAIKW
+243 YTYNGNSWTAEPIKW
-258 TDLQTTGF
+258 TNLQTTEF
-266 DATTGIALAK
+266 DASTGIALAMNQ
-276 DKDAENPA
+276 DAENPA
-284 SPAAN
+284 SPK
-289 DTLYLNDTKF
+289 DGETLNIDDKDF
-299 RRWGATFYAPSTTL
+299 RRWGTTFYAPSTTQ
-313 FVPTIAVTYDVTMED
+313 FIPTIAVTYDVTMAD
-328 ENQKEITTRKDV
+328 EKGTEVITRKDV
-340 TSTIILNNQYF
+340 TSTIILNQQYF

>member
-37 TFAVKTQKTQT
+37 TFAVKTQKAQT

-89 NNETVNYDKTSG
+89 NNETVKYDKTSG
-101 NWKTNPERKWDDYK
+101 NWKTNPERKWDDY
-115 NNNFDFFGYMPQ
+115 NSNNFDFFGYMPQ
-127 NGQASL
+127 NEQASL
-133 TKSSTQESTYVLS
+133 TKSSTSESTYVLS

-151 PTINDKSSPIL
+151 PQINGKDSPIL
-162 FEKDLSKA
+162 FDLKLA

-229 LYGTLPT
+229 IYGTLPI

-243 YTFKENSWTVEAIKW
+243 YTFKGNTWTAEAIKW
-258 TDLQTTGF
+258 TNLQTKEF
-266 DATTGIALAK
+266 DANNGIALAMNQ
-276 DKDAENPA
+276 DAKKTA
-284 SPAAN
+284 SPT
-289 DTLYLNDTKF
+289 DEETLNIDDTKF
-299 RRWGATFYAPSTTL
+299 HRWGATFYAPSTTQ
-313 FVPTIAVTYDVTMED
+313 FIPTIAVTYDVTMED
-328 ENQKEITTRKDV
+328 EKGKEVITRKNV
-340 TSTIILNNQYF
+340 TSTIILDKQYF
-351 STLKPESTA
+351 DTLNPESTA

-377 ADQDAWSGFLLIDK
+377 ADQDAWSGFLLVDK

>member
-1 MKKKLYITLLT
+1 MKKEQYITLLT
-12 TVLIGMNAC
+12 TVLIGINAC

-37 TFAVKTQKTQT
+37 TFAVKTQKAQT
-48 RAQVYEGY
+48 RAQEYEGY
-56 DASRHPQTLGVFGY
+56 DASRHPHTLGVFGY

-82 GTNYAIF
+82 GTNHAIF
-89 NNETVNYDKTSG
+89 NNETVEYDTQSG

-127 NGQASL
+127 NAQASL
-133 TKSSTQESTYVLS
+133 TKSSTSESTYVLS

-151 PTINDKSSPIL
+151 PQLNGKASPIL
-162 FEKDLSKA
+162 FDLKQA

-229 LYGTLPT
+229 IYGKLPT

-243 YTFKENSWTVEAIKW
+243 YTFKGNSWTAESIKW
-258 TDLQTTGF
+258 TDLQTTEF
-266 DATTGIALAK
+266 DATNGIALAMK
-276 DKDAENPA
+276 QDAENPA
-284 SPAAN
+284 SPT
-289 DTLYLNDTKF
+289 DGETLNIDDTKF
-299 RRWGATFYAPSTTL
+299 HRWGATFYAPSTTL

-328 ENQKEITTRKDV
+328 EKGTEVITRKDV
-340 TSTIILNNQYF
+340 TSTIILDKQYF
-351 STLKPESTA
+351 VTLKPESTA

>member
-1 MKKKLYITLLT
+1 MKKKLYNTLLT
-12 TVLIGMNAC
+12 MVLIGMNAC

-37 TFAVKTQKTQT
+37 TFAVKTQKNQT
-48 RAQVYEGY
+48 RAQEYEGY
-56 DASRHPQTLGVFGY
+56 DASRHPHTLGAFGY
-70 YNLPAHNFTSAE
+70 YNLSAHDFTSAE
-82 GTNYAIF
+82 GNAIF
-89 NNETVNYDKTSG
+89 NNETVNYDETSG

-115 NNNFDFFGYMPQ
+115 SNNFDFFGYMPQ
-127 NGQASL
+127 NAQASL
-133 TKSSTQESTYVLS
+133 TKPSTSESTYVLS

-151 PTINDKSSPIL
+151 PQLNDKASPIL
-162 FEKDLSKA
+162 FDLKQA

-185 AGTEKTFERVVEMKF
+185 AGTEKTFERVVEMRF

-229 LYGTLPT
+229 IYGTLPT
-236 GGTLSRS
+236 EGTLSRS
-243 YTFKENSWTVEAIKW
+243 YTFKEKSWTAEAIKW
-258 TDLQTTGF
+258 TNLQTKEF
-266 DATTGIALAK
+266 DANNGIALAMNQ
-276 DKDAENPA
+276 DAKKPA
-284 SPAAN
+284 SPK
-289 DTLYLNDTKF
+289 DDETLNIDDKDF
-299 RRWGATFYAPSTTL
+299 HRWGATFYAPSTTL

-328 ENQKEITTRKDV
+328 ENKTEVITRKDV
-340 TSTIILNNQYF
+340 TSTIILNQQYF

>member
-21 ESSDLPIQH
+21 ESNDLPIQH

-101 NWKTNPERKWDDYK
+101 NWKTNPERKWDDY
-115 NNNFDFFGYMPQ
+115 NSNNFDFFGYMPQ
-127 NGQASL
+127 NEQASL
-133 TKSSTQESTYVLS
+133 TKSSTSESTYVLS

-151 PTINDKSSPIL
+151 PQINGKDSPIL
-162 FEKDLSKA
+162 FDLKLA

-185 AGTEKTFERVVEMKF
+185 AGTEKTFERVVKMRF

-229 LYGTLPT
+229 IYGTLPT

-243 YTFKENSWTVEAIKW
+243 YTFKENSWTAEAIKW

-284 SPAAN
+284 SPATT
-289 DTLYLNDTKF
+289 DTLNLNDTKF

-313 FVPTIAVTYDVTMED
+313 FVPTIAVTYDVTMAD
-328 ENQKEITTRKDV
+328 EKEVITRKDV
-340 TSTIILNNQYF
+340 TSTIILDKQYF
-351 STLKPESTA
+351 ETLKPESTA

-366 ILIQPRFLYVL
+366 ILIQPRYLYVL
-377 ADQDAWSGFLLIDK
+377 ADQDAWSGFLLVDK

>member
-1 MKKKLYITLLT
+1 MKKKQYITLLT

-70 YNLPAHNFTSAE
+70 YNLPDHNFASAE
-82 GTNYAIF
+82 GTNQAIF
-89 NNETVNYDKTSG
+89 NNETVEYDTQSG
-101 NWKTNPERKWDDYK
+101 NWKTDPERKWDDYK

-127 NGQASL
+127 NAQASL

-151 PTINDKSSPIL
+151 PQLNDKASPIL
-162 FEKDLSKA
+162 FDLKQA

-185 AGTEKTFERVVEMKF
+185 AGTEKTFERVVEMRF

-229 LYGTLPT
+229 IYGTLPT

-243 YTFKENSWTVEAIKW
+243 YTYNGNSWTAEAIKW
-258 TDLQTTGF
+258 TNLQTKEF
-266 DATTGIALAK
+266 DATTGIALAMK
-276 DKDAENPA
+276 QDAENPA
-284 SPAAN
+284 SPK
-289 DTLYLNDTKF
+289 DDETLNIDDKDF

-328 ENQKEITTRKDV
+328 EKGTEVITRKDV
-340 TSTIILNNQYF
+340 TSTIILNQQYF

>member
-1 MKKKLYITLLT
+1 MKKKQYITLLT

-56 DASRHPQTLGVFGY
+56 DASRHPHTLGVFGY
-70 YNLPAHNFTSAE
+70 YNLSAHDFASAE
-82 GTNYAIF
+82 GTNHAIF
-89 NNETVNYDKTSG
+89 NNDTVNYDKTSG
-101 NWKTNPERKWDDYK
+101 NWKTTPERKWDDYK
-115 NNNFDFFGYMPQ
+115 SNNFDFFGYMPQ
-127 NGQASL
+127 NKQASL
-133 TKSSTQESTYVLS
+133 TKPSTSESTYVLS
-146 IPYTI
+146 IPYTMQ
-151 PTINDKSSPIL
+151 INGKASPIL
-162 FEKDLSKA
+162 FDLKQA

-179 KEGTTA
+179 KEGTPA
-185 AGTEKTFERVVEMKF
+185 AGTEKTFERVVEMRF

-243 YTFKENSWTVEAIKW
+243 YTFNGNSWTAEAIKW
-258 TDLQTTGF
+258 TDLQTTNF
-266 DATTGIALAK
+266 DASTGIALAK
-276 DKDAENPA
+276 DQDAANPA
-284 SPAAN
+284 PPAAN
-289 DTLYLNDTKF
+289 DTLNLNDTKF

-328 ENQKEITTRKDV
+328 ENKKEITTRKDV
-340 TSTIILNNQYF
+340 TSTIILNQQYF

-377 ADQDAWSGFLLIDK
+377 ADQDAWSGFLLVDK

>member
-1 MKKKLYITLLT
+1 MKKKQYITLLT
-12 TVLIGMNAC
+12 MVLIGMNAC

-48 RAQVYEGY
+48 RAQEYEGY

-82 GTNYAIF
+82 GTNIAIF
-89 NNETVNYDKTSG
+89 NNQTVEYDTQSG
-101 NWKTNPERKWDDYK
+101 NWKTDPERKWDDY
-115 NNNFDFFGYMPQ
+115 NSNNFDFFGYMPQ

-162 FEKDLSKA
+162 FEKDLREA

-229 LYGTLPT
+229 IYGTLPT

-243 YTFKENSWTVEAIKW
+243 YTFKENSWTAEAIKW
-258 TDLQTTGF
+258 TDLQTTVF
-266 DATTGIALAK
+266 DANNGIPLAK
-276 DKDAENPA
+276 DKDAKKTA
-284 SPAAN
+284 SPT
-289 DTLYLNDTKF
+289 DGETLNIDDTKF
-299 RRWGATFYAPSTTL
+299 HRWGATFYAPSTTQ
-313 FVPTIAVTYDVTMED
+313 FVPTIAVTYDVTMAD
-328 ENQKEITTRKDV
+328 EKEVITRKDV
-340 TSTIILNNQYF
+340 TSTIILDKQYF
-351 STLKPESTA
+351 ETLKPESTA

-377 ADQDAWSGFLLIDK
+377 ADQDAWSGFLLVDK